1 MQVRGGGKGL
11 GPSNICLLSF
21 SMETICPLF
30 FFGGGGGGGVRCNVV
45 VLECSVFQW

>member
-11 GPSNICLLSF
+11 GPSNDLSAGLLDGDNLSSF
-21 SMETICPLF
+21 L
-30 FFGGGGGGGVRCNVV
+30 GGGGVRCNVV